1 MRESCSWE
9 GNTYAKYIFNPHR
22 SWRDGSGSP
31 TGTRI
36 VDKAYAAKRL
46 LDSIYGI
53 RNFLWYAIHGTL
65 TGNQAIV
72 VWAIKRPEEKPVLNP
87 QSGSFDFD
95 DSFSSIAD
103 ESKALHDDISDALNA
118 TNVQY
123 AKIFSR
129 VLRGYEGAEDLKK
142 HNDPMVVVILDAATT
157 GRLGVTFYC
166 ELQKDEY
173 IKRILQWHVDA
184 AWPLTSFKKASWREL
199 SGLMSFSMKGPHRS
213 LTLSTVLVARLIGA
227 ARAINAS
234 RKM

>member
-1 MRESCSWE
+1 M
-9 GNTYAKYIFNPHR
+9 NN
-22 SWRDGSGSP
+22 
-31 TGTRI
+31 
-36 VDKAYAAKRL
+36 
-46 LDSIYGI
+46 
-53 RNFLWYAIHGTL
+53 HGTL

-184 AWPLTSFKKASWREL
+184 AWPLTSFKKSIVEGAERVNVVQYE
-199 SGLMSFSMKGPHRS
+199 GAPSFTDIINCACDTSDRS
-213 LTLSTVLVARLIGA
+213 SKSYKRFAKDVKERLIECI
-227 ARAINAS
+227 RLIL
-234 RKM
+234 RLPLR